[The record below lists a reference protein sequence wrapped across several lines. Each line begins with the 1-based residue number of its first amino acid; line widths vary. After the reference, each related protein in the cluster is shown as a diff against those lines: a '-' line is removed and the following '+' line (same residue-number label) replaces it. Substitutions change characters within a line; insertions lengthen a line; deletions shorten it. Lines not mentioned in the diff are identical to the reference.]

1 MILKLNLRYTTLK
14 RKVMQNDNL
23 EYDIDREP
31 TYQEFKAWLYEQIRQ
46 DIDKNKQNGI
56 YYAKKEVR
64 L

>member
-23 EYDIDREP
+23 EYDIDREQ